1 MAGFRPPGN
10 PYLDMEL
17 NANILTKNTYQA
29 FIHEKEWAVILV
41 DTESDIRGKAKILPT
56 VRKSM
61 NTYRAVV
68 AFGQFDPEIE
78 KDLARQTNILNIPT
92 VLYYRRGKLVASL
105 LSASQNV
112 SGRIK
117 ALINGRQIGYH
128 DGNDFI

>member
-1 MAGFRPPGN
+1 
-10 PYLDMEL
+10 MEIH
-17 NANILTKNTYQA
+17 AQVLTKETYQA
-29 FIHEKEWAVILV
+29 FIHEKEWAVVLV

-61 NTYRAVV
+61 NTYKEVV
-68 AFGQFDPEIE
+68 AFGQFNPEIE
-78 KDLARQTNILNIPT
+78 KDLARQTAIRNMPT
-92 VLYYRRGKLVASL
+92 VLYYRKGELVASL

-117 ALINGRQIGYH
+117 ALMNGREIGYH